1 MRIQLLWFEDCPN
14 HEQARATLRELL
26 QQRQPDV
33 DVEEIEVSDPDLA
46 DGLQFPGSP
55 TIRING
61 KDVEPGFE
69 DPGASTPPRHL
80 PRCRV
85 YLTENGLTG
94 TPETTWIEQ
103 ALESAI
109 LAEA

>member
-61 KDVEPGFE
+61 KDVSRGLRTRAQARPRATCP
-69 DPGASTPPRHL
+69 DVAS
-80 PRCRV
+80 
-85 YLTENGLTG
+85 
-94 TPETTWIEQ
+94 I
-103 ALESAI
+103 
-109 LAEA
+109 